1 MKKLRQFQKFDHEKF
16 FAGKMMVV
24 KEVKETFEYDESG
37 ENTGKVLGTT
47 VVAVITKDNT
57 KYDDEE
63 KRNLNFMESFNIKVP
78 KINFEVAQGAE
89 IKPVN
94 ITKASVYGK
103 YMNQLSIECEDIKV
117 ANHEQS

>member
-16 FAGKMMVV
+16 FNGKMMIV
-24 KEVKETFEYDESG
+24 KEVKETFEYDDNG

-47 VVAVITKDNT
+47 VVAVITRDNT

-63 KRNLNFMESFNIKVP
+63 KTNLNFMESFNIKVP

>member
-16 FAGKMMVV
+16 FAGKMMIV
-24 KEVKETFEYDESG
+24 KEGKETFEYDDTG

-47 VVAVITKDNT
+47 VVAVITRDNT
-57 KYDDEE
+57 KYDDE
-63 KRNLNFMESFNIKVP
+63 KRNLNFIESFNIKVP
-78 KINFEVAQGAE
+78 KVNIEVAQGAE

-103 YMNQLSIECEDIKV
+103 NMNQ
-117 ANHEQS
+117 